1 MLKQGSEPK
10 VPQKTGKRIGPRG
23 FYETFLQLRPPK
35 VLLVDSNH
43 LSREPLAHA
52 LRRQGYEVTEMTEKG
67 ELFAYFGQ
75 PIDSLRLEE
84 LPELIVA
91 DLDIFGG
98 TAHLNMVTY
107 LRKAERTT
115 PVILLAAEFDLD
127 GALEASQMGAVYLF
141 KKTSTVDGLLCAAM
155 TLVPPR

>member
-1 MLKQGSEPK
+1 MTYRDREFQ
-10 VPQKTGKRIGPRG
+10 VHRKTGKRTGPRG
-23 FYETFLQLRPPK
+23 LYETFLQLRSPK
-35 VLLVDSNH
+35 VLVVDPNDY
-43 LSREPLAHA
+43 SREPLASS
-52 LRRQGYEVTEMTEKG
+52 LRRQGYEVTEMADKN

-75 PIDSLRLEE
+75 PIDTLKLDE
-84 LPELIVA
+84 LPELIIA

-115 PVILLAAEFDLD
+115 PVILLASEFDLD

-141 KKTSTVDGLLCAAM
+141 KKTSTVEGLLCAAM
-155 TLVPPR
+155 TLVPL